1 MSVTHVSMQ
10 ATGQINIIIQLIENK
25 RISWVRREFND
36 ASSADSLTYMTRMLD
51 IIGMPQTP
59 SALPSE
65 LLALLES
72 LPEPRILV
80 DPDYRILSANAAYRH
95 TFGNPSDIVG
105 RTCYEISHHYDKPCD
120 QCGESCPRQTA
131 MKTRQPS
138 RVLHLHHTPRGQEY
152 VDVELVPIHESNGKL
167 AYFVETMRFLQDTGH
182 QPGALGMVGHSPK
195 FTRMLD
201 LINRVAPAMTPVL
214 LLGESGT
221 GKELAAQAVHDLSPR
236 REKPFVPVDCSGM
249 TESLFESELFGYEK
263 GAFTGAGQRKTGLVE
278 AAAGGTLF
286 LDELGDI
293 PLHLQVKLLR
303 LLESGTFRCVG
314 GVEILRADFRLV
326 AATHRDLSAMVESGE
341 FRRDLYFRLA
351 TFPIPLPALRERSED
366 QPLLI
371 EHMLARLAPDRPL
384 RLDAVFQQR
393 LMKYAFPGNIRELRN
408 LLERAILMAD
418 GDVLSLADDFELCCA
433 TTQRSEV
440 PILPLDEAER
450 RYVRQALEQ
459 LGGDRKELSR
469 RLGISERTLY
479 RKLVK

>member
-1 MSVTHVSMQ
+1 MSAPS
-10 ATGQINIIIQLIENK
+10 N
-25 RISWVRREFND
+25 
-36 ASSADSLTYMTRMLD
+36 
-51 IIGMPQTP
+51 P
-59 SALPSE
+59 SAPPSE

-80 DPDYRILSANAAYRH
+80 DPDYRILYANAAYRH
-95 TFGNPSDIVG
+95 TYGDPGDIIG

-131 MKTRQPS
+131 LKTHQAS

-152 VDVELVPIHESNGKL
+152 VDVELVPIPGAGGKI
-167 AYFVETMRFLQDTGH
+167 AYFVETMRHLREASR
-182 QPGALGMVGHSPK
+182 QPGALGMVGHSPA

-214 LLGESGT
+214 LLGESGA
-221 GKELAAQAVHDLSPR
+221 GKELAAQAVHAHSAR
-236 REKPFVPVDCSGM
+236 REQPFVPVDCSGM

-303 LLESGTFRCVG
+303 LLESGTYRRVG

-326 AATHRDLSAMVESGE
+326 CATHRDLMAMVEDGR
-341 FRRDLYFRLA
+341 FRRDLYYRLA
-351 TFPIPLPALRERSED
+351 AFPIHLPALRERRED
-366 QPLLI
+366 LPLLV
-371 EHMLARLAPDRPL
+371 EHLLARLAPERPL
-384 RLDAVFQQR
+384 RLDEASRKQ
-393 LMKYAFPGNIRELRN
+393 LTEHDFPGNIRELRN
-408 LLERAILMAD
+408 LLERAMLMAD
-418 GDVLSLADDFELCCA
+418 GDVLSLADALDLPRAEPLP
-433 TTQRSEV
+433 TRES
-440 PILPLDEAER
+440 ILPLDQAER
-450 RYVRQALEQ
+450 RYVRQALTQ
-459 LGGDRKELSR
+459 LDGDRKELAR

-479 RKLVK
+479 RKLAE

>member
-1 MSVTHVSMQ
+1 M
-10 ATGQINIIIQLIENK
+10 ADTGDIPG
-25 RISWVRREFND
+25 
-36 ASSADSLTYMTRMLD
+36 MT
-51 IIGMPQTP
+51 T
-59 SALPSE
+59 LPNLPGE

-95 TFGNPSDIVG
+95 TFGNPDSILG

-131 MKTRQPS
+131 TRTRQAS

-152 VDVELVPIHESNGKL
+152 VDVELVPIHDGAGRL
-167 AYFVETMRFLQDTGH
+167 TYFVETMRFLHESGNT
-182 QPGALGMVGHSPK
+182 PGALGMVGHSAA

-303 LLESGTFRCVG
+303 LLETGTYRRVG
-314 GVEILRADFRLV
+314 GVEILRADFRVV
-326 AATHRDLSAMVESGE
+326 AATHRDLVAMVEAGE
-341 FRRDLYFRLA
+341 FRRDLYYRLA
-351 TFPIPLPALRERSED
+351 TFPIHLPALRERRD
-366 QPLLI
+366 DLPLLVQ
-371 EHMLARLAPDRPL
+371 HLLTRLAPDRPL
-384 RLDAVFQQR
+384 RLDAESLQR
-393 LMKYAFPGNIRELRN
+393 LMEYPFPGNIRELRN
-408 LLERAILMAD
+408 LLERAMLMAD
-418 GDVLSLADDFELCCA
+418 GDLLSVTDDLDTCCTSTA
-433 TTQRSEV
+433 PKALS
-440 PILPLDEAER
+440 ILPLDQAER
-450 RYVRQALEQ
+450 RYVRDALQQ
-459 LGGDRKELSR
+459 LGGDRKELAR

-479 RKLVK
+479 RKLAE

>member
-1 MSVTHVSMQ
+1 MQ
-10 ATGQINIIIQLIENK
+10 
-25 RISWVRREFND
+25 
-36 ASSADSLTYMTRMLD
+36 D
-51 IIGMPQTP
+51 IIDMSPPKPVLSG
-59 SALPSE
+59 E

-95 TFGNPSDIVG
+95 TFGNPAKIIG
-105 RTCYEISHHYDKPCD
+105 RTCYEISHHFDKPCD

-131 MKTRQPS
+131 MQTRQPS

-152 VDVELVPIHESNGKL
+152 VDVELVPILDSAGKL
-167 AYFVETMRFLQDTGH
+167 VYFVETMRFLQESGR
-182 QPGALGMVGHSPK
+182 QPGALGMVGHSAV

-303 LLESGTFRCVG
+303 LLETGTYRRVG
-314 GVEILRADFRLV
+314 GVEMLRADFRLV
-326 AATHRDLSAMVESGE
+326 CATHRQLAAMVESGE
-341 FRRDLYFRLA
+341 FRRDLYYRLSA
-351 TFPIPLPALRERSED
+351 FPIHLPALRERSED
-366 QPLLI
+366 LPLLVAHLLSRLAP
-371 EHMLARLAPDRPL
+371 ERPLKLDQASLARLKNHD
-384 RLDAVFQQR
+384 
-393 LMKYAFPGNIRELRN
+393 FPGNIRELRN
-408 LLERAILMAD
+408 LLERAMLMAD
-418 GDVLSLADDFELCCA
+418 GELLSLADN
-433 TTQRSEV
+433 
-440 PILPLDEAER
+440 LPSSGAETPHAEAAIVSLEEAER

-459 LGGDRKELSR
+459 LGGDRKQLAS

-479 RKLVK
+479 RKL

>member
-1 MSVTHVSMQ
+1 MYAGHARSV
-10 ATGQINIIIQLIENK
+10 K
-25 RISWVRREFND
+25 RFKAASARR
-36 ASSADSLTYMTRMLD
+36 SAP
-51 IIGMPQTP
+51 G
-59 SALPSE
+59 E

-80 DPDYRILSANAAYRH
+80 DPDYRILSANAAYRD
-95 TFGNPSDIVG
+95 TFGNPRHIIG

-131 MKTRQPS
+131 MKTRQAS

-152 VDVELVPIHESNGKL
+152 IDVELVPIHDTAGKL
-167 AYFVETMRFLQDTGH
+167 VYFVETMRFLQEAGK
-182 QPGALGMVGHSPK
+182 QQRALGMIGHSAA

-249 TESLFESELFGYEK
+249 TESLFESELFSYEK

-278 AAAGGTLF
+278 AAASGTLF

-293 PLHLQVKLLR
+293 PLHLQVKLPR
-303 LLESGTFRCVG
+303 LLESGTFRRVG

-326 AATHRDLSAMVESGE
+326 AATHRDLSAMVEPGE
-341 FRRDLYFRLA
+341 FRRDLYYRLA
-351 TFPIPLPALRERSED
+351 TFPIHLPALRERRED
-366 QPLLI
+366 LPPLINHL
-371 EHMLARLAPDRPL
+371 LTRLAPERPL
-384 RLDAVFQQR
+384 RLDAGAQNW
-393 LMKYAFPGNIRELRN
+393 LMEYAFPGNIRELRN
-408 LLERAILMAD
+408 LLERAMLMAD
-418 GDVLSLADDFELCCA
+418 GDVLSLDDDFELCCA
-433 TTQRSEV
+433 TAQRSEA

-479 RKLVK
+479 RKLVE